1 MSALNQ
7 EDEWNDLLLEDF
19 FSWVSGSSAILH
31 AVNRLESSHINSSL
45 ISYLLWHACGAYG
58 AIGHKYFI
66 RLKHAVSLWEEDIVD
81 ELKRL
86 RHLINMSRG
95 SKVSKITTV
104 EAWLMDEI
112 DVARKMEQELLLEAV
127 PLKQSPG
134 RSVQQRLRDACSNIV
149 RYCQHS
155 KIALSDKLISD
166 ISDVLCFVFAGYDD
180 LDIDSGL
187 QLALSKSKFKGSS
200 SFVQLNL
207 RD

>member
-19 FSWVSGSSAILH
+19 FNWVSGSSAILH

-45 ISYLLWHACGAYG
+45 VSYLLWHACGSYG
-58 AIGHKYFI
+58 SIGHKYFI

-86 RHLINMSRG
+86 RNLISMSRE
-95 SKVSKITTV
+95 KVSKITTV
-104 EAWLMDEI
+104 ESWLIEEI

-134 RSVQQRLRDACSNIV
+134 RSVQQRLHDACSNIV

-155 KIALSDKLISD
+155 KIILSDKLIGD
-166 ISDVLCFVFAGYDD
+166 VDDVLCFVFAGHDG
-180 LDIDSGL
+180 LDVASDL
-187 QLALSKSKFKGSS
+187 QLALSKSKFRGGSS
-200 SFVQLNL
+200 FIQLNL